1 MRVYKVKVTTER
13 VFTEETILDVIELAG
28 YGIGYWAAHADIDT
42 VHKVYRIT
50 EEDGSVHSLPFN
62 LIAQALGNLPEK
74 YRGTDYDLDEMEAG
88 EVYMDSA
95 DADSVIQW
103 ALFGELVFG

>member
-1 MRVYKVKVTTER
+1 MRVYKVKVATER

-28 YGIGYWAAHADIDT
+28 YGIGYWAVHGDVDT

-50 EEDGSVHSLPFN
+50 EENNHVHSLPFN
-62 LIAQALGNLPEK
+62 RIAQALVNLPEK
-74 YRGTDYDLDEMEAG
+74 YRGTDYDLDELEAG
-88 EVYMDSA
+88 DVYMESA

-103 ALFGELVFG
+103 ALFGELMFG

>member
-28 YGIGYWAAHADIDT
+28 YGIGYWAVRGDIDT
-42 VHKVYRIT
+42 VHKVYQIT
-50 EEDGSVHSLPFN
+50 EKDDNVHNLPFN

-88 EVYMDSA
+88 EVYMESA